1 MTYRALARV
10 ILCIGFLFTISSCTS
25 LKSSTE
31 SVYPAWMVGEWKG
44 VGLQLNIR
52 QTWMM
57 ELKVENKKQFEIRYP
72 TLECTGVWKLKTAT
86 HSNAEFIEMIT
97 YGNDRCTNGGKII
110 ITKIDQNHLSFSYF
124 SSNGNKLQAHSTLVN
139 VKYKES
145 LKI

>member
-1 MTYRALARV
+1 MTYRVLTTV
-10 ILCIGFLFTISSCTS
+10 TICLGLLLTISSCTP
-25 LKSSTE
+25 LKSTTASI
-31 SVYPAWMVGEWKG
+31 YPAWMDGEWKG

-52 QTWMM
+52 QTWIM
-57 ELKVENKKQFEIRYP
+57 ELNVDKKIFEIRYP

-86 HSNAEFIEMIT
+86 NSNAEFIEMIT

-139 VKYKES
+139 VKYKAS